1 MIIKEKLM
9 SFLKVIVKIAMQGK
23 FVLRHMVKHGHVWA
37 RLILIV
43 FFNAISI
50 LHKLWTPFKQ
60 ETVAYD

>member
-1 MIIKEKLM
+1 M

-50 LHKLWTPFKQ
+50 LHKL
-60 ETVAYD
+60 